1 MLSRY
6 GVFTPTVSLVIHS
19 DLKDYCIIPK
29 YGSYGSYKYFII
41 YLIAYSGKGR
51 VGRLLHSQDTTLTCL
66 QQSHMSLQLDN
77 GRLLVGSL
85 KLSVKHD
92 RKE

>member
-1 MLSRY
+1 M
-6 GVFTPTVSLVIHS
+6 PTFMHS
-19 DLKDYCIIPK
+19 DLKDYRIIPK
-29 YGSYGSYKYFII
+29 YGSYGSYKYFIK

-51 VGRLLHSQDTTLTCL
+51 LGRLIHSQDTTLTCL

-85 KLSVKHD
+85 KLSVGFNRKEHD